1 MPKENKALYVK
12 QIPFEMKLDEG
23 KRIIEGYASTFGN
36 KDLVGDIVEKGAFTK
51 TIQERFPANQ
61 IKVCWQ
67 HGEVIGKPVH
77 MEEDS
82 KGLYVQAKIAK
93 TSLGNDALE
102 LVREGVVD
110 RMSIGYNVIQD
121 KYDSKS
127 RTRYLKEL
135 RLKEFSLVTFPANE
149 AALVTGVKTADDF
162 RNALLQVSRMDV
174 TNLLKQGKDLEEG
187 NLELLR
193 NAIASLGTTI
203 NALEDLLESIEPE
216 DEGTE
221 TDPDLEEDLD
231 EIEEE
236 AAAKSNHSKQR
247 DQKLAIYTEADF
259 KSLQEI
265 LSNFKH

>member
-1 MPKENKALYVK
+1 MPNTAGTKESSRLYVK

-23 KRIIEGYASTFGN
+23 KRIVEGYASTFGN
-36 KDLVGDIVEKGAFTK
+36 KDLVGDIVEKGAFAK

-121 KYDSKS
+121 KYDSQTK
-127 RTRYLKEL
+127 TRYLKEL

-149 AALVTGVKTADDF
+149 AALVTGVKTAQEF
-162 RNALLQVSRMDV
+162 RDALLNVNRMDFSS
-174 TNLLKQGKDLEEG
+174 LEKQGKEINESNIELMRDTIAALETIIAAFEPDDDGTDEPDDLDDLDDLEESAAG
-187 NLELLR
+187 K
-193 NAIASLGTTI
+193 AIHS
-203 NALEDLLESIEPE
+203 NSKEKALDVYNTADLKAL
-216 DEGTE
+216 
-221 TDPDLEEDLD
+221 
-231 EIEEE
+231 
-236 AAAKSNHSKQR
+236 
-247 DQKLAIYTEADF
+247 
-259 KSLQEI
+259 
-265 LSNFKH
+265 LSNFKF